1 MSWLNI
7 GSRKSRVQRVISE
20 SIQLVEQKQAR
31 RAIDKLQIANRRL
44 QSPDIEN
51 HLAQL
56 RHDAFFELEH
66 PKPALAWPPSPADIF
81 ASSLEIPEIS
91 ASEIDVTK
99 AHSGVFKHGSL
110 IIRGLLSSK
119 QIRVLA
125 DCVEN
130 AFQAFDDTDSRGN
143 HQSWFSELQSHQ
155 GLQSIEFDRPW
166 VRSGGGVLAAESPR
180 ALFHLIEIFQEIG
193 MIDLITGFLGERP
206 ALSVKKTTLRKTESN
221 LDATNGWHQDGAF
234 LGEGIRTLNV
244 WVALTDCGI
253 DSPSMDMIPRRL
265 DGLVP
270 TGTEGAM
277 FNWSVSPLK
286 VEDVCKGGQ
295 PQHLVFKA
303 GDAIIFDEVN
313 LHRTST
319 LPNMTKT
326 RLAIESWFFAPSCY
340 PVDQLPI
347 LL

>member
-7 GSRKSRVQRVISE
+7 GSKKSKVQKIISE
-20 SIQLVEQKQAR
+20 SNQLSDKKLVRQA
-31 RAIDKLQIANRRL
+31 IEKLQTANREL
-44 QSPDIEN
+44 QSPVIEN

-66 PKPALAWPPSPADIF
+66 PKPDLAWPPIPDEIF
-81 ASSLEIPEIS
+81 ASSSEIPEIS
-91 ASEIDVTK
+91 ANEFDVAK
-99 AHSGVFKHGSL
+99 AYSGVFNHGSL
-110 IIRGLLSSK
+110 IIRDLLTSN

-125 DCVEN
+125 DCIEN
-130 AFQAFDDTDSRGN
+130 AFQAFDDADFHGD
-143 HQSWFSELQSHQ
+143 HQSWFRPPKTHNGMGDLDA
-155 GLQSIEFDRPW
+155 DRPW

-180 ALFHLIEIFQEIG
+180 ALFNLIEIFQEIG
-193 MIDLITGFLGERP
+193 LIDLISDYFGERP
-206 ALSVKKTTLRKTESN
+206 ALSVRKTTLRKTESN
-221 LDATNGWHQDGAF
+221 LDAANGWHQDGAF
-234 LGEGIRTLNV
+234 LGDGIRSLNV

-277 FNWSVSPLK
+277 FDWSVGPGAIN
-286 VEDVCKGGQ
+286 EVCQGGH
-295 PQHLVFKA
+295 PQHLIFKA
-303 GDAIIFDEVN
+303 GDAIIFDEMN

-319 LPNMTKT
+319 LPTMTKT

>member
-1 MSWLNI
+1 MAFRLRI
-7 GSRKSRVQRVISE
+7 GGAASLRNLQKKVN
-20 SIQLVEQKQAR
+20 QLIAEGKHR
-31 RAIDKLQIANRRL
+31 EAIELLSAYNSANP
-44 QSPDIEN
+44 SPQIEN
-51 HLAQL
+51 QLTQL
-56 RHDAFFELEH
+56 RHDAFFELDH

-81 ASSLEIPEIS
+81 DTSSDIPEIL
-91 ASEIDVTK
+91 ASEIDVVK
-99 AHSGVFKHGSL
+99 AHAGVFKHGSL

-119 QIRVLA
+119 QISVLA

-130 AFQAFDDTDSRGN
+130 AFQAFDDTDSRGD
-143 HQSWFSELQSHQ
+143 HQSWFTELQSHQ
-155 GLQSIEFDRPW
+155 GLRSIEFDRPW

-193 MIDLITGFLGERP
+193 MIDLITEYLGERP
-206 ALSVKKTTLRKTESN
+206 ALSVKKTTLRRTESN

-277 FNWSVSPLK
+277 FNWSVSPLAI
-286 VEDVCKGGQ
+286 EDVCKGGQ

-319 LPNMTKT
+319 LPDMTKT

-340 PVDQLPI
+340 PIDQLPI
-347 LL
+347 LI